1 MTYSPGAAWMDGKVT
16 LVSEADIGSAE
27 FPSADALFFATTAG
41 ELVPVMP
48 VMPVMPVNKTMLGK
62 DAIGP
67 ITAQVLETY

>member
-48 VMPVMPVNKTMLGK
+48 VMPVNKTMLGK

>member
-27 FPSADALFFATTAG
+27 FPSADALFFATPAG
-41 ELVPVMP
+41 ELV
-48 VMPVMPVNKTMLGK
+48 PVMPVNKTMLGK

>member
-48 VMPVMPVNKTMLGK
+48 VKKTMLGK

-67 ITAQVLETY
+67 STAQVLETY

>member
-16 LVSEADIGSAE
+16 LVSEADIGSTE

-41 ELVPVMP
+41 ELVPVML
-48 VMPVMPVNKTMLGK
+48 VNKTMLGK

>member
-48 VMPVMPVNKTMLGK
+48 VNKTMLGK
-62 DAIGP
+62 GAIGP